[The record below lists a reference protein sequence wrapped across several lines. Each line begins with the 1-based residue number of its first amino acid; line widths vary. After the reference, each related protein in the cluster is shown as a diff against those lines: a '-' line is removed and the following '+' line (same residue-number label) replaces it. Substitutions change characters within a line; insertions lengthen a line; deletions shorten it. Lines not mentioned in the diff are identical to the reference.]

1 MYPHMALLTI
11 LSILLNP
18 PLVSIHKMSRV
29 IGRVKTKFKR
39 MKGCRGDQLP
49 SYLDEFMWRER
60 HGKSALLALQ
70 NIMRD
75 IAAQY
80 SV

>member
-1 MYPHMALLTI
+1 
-11 LSILLNP
+11 
-18 PLVSIHKMSRV
+18 
-29 IGRVKTKFKR
+29 
-39 MKGCRGDQLP
+39 MKGCLGDQLP

-60 HGKSALLALQ
+60 HGTSALLALQ

-75 IAAQY
+75 ISAQY

>member
-1 MYPHMALLTI
+1 
-11 LSILLNP
+11 
-18 PLVSIHKMSRV
+18 
-29 IGRVKTKFKR
+29 

-49 SYLDEFMWRER
+49 SYLGEVMWRER
-60 HGKSALLALQ
+60 HGTSALLALQ